1 MDRAKVG
8 VGVIIVRDGKVLLI
22 RRTGSHGSG
31 TWSVPG
37 GHIDGGESPSETAVR
52 ETKEETNIDIDGA
65 DLVGVTNDVFEA
77 EGKHYVTL
85 WMRSRGTPR
94 GEVTL
99 NERESS
105 DYAWFDHA
113 HLPSP
118 RFVPFDN
125 LLAGRSMVPFDFRSL
140 FP

>member
-8 VGVIIVRDGKVLLI
+8 VGVIIMRDGKILLL

-37 GHIDGGESPSETAVR
+37 GHIEYGESPSETAVR
-52 ETKEETNIDIDGA
+52 ETKEETGIEIAGA
-65 DLVGVTNDVFEA
+65 DLVAVTNDVFES

-85 WMRSRGTPR
+85 WMRSHKNPW
-94 GEVTL
+94 GEIAL
-99 NERESS
+99 NERESTE
-105 DYAWFDHA
+105 AGWFDPST
-113 HLPSP
+113 LPSP

-125 LLAGRSMVPFDFRSL
+125 LLAGRSLIPFDCSSIT
-140 FP
+140 

>member
-8 VGVIIVRDGKVLLI
+8 VGCIIVRDGKILLI

-37 GHIDGGESPSETAVR
+37 GHIEFGESPSQTAVR
-52 ETKEETNIDIDGA
+52 ETKEETGIDIEGA
-65 DLVGVTNDVFEA
+65 DLVGITNDVFEE

-85 WMRSRGTPR
+85 WMRSCGVPW
-94 GEVTL
+94 GEIVL

-105 DYAWFDHA
+105 DAGWFDPA

-118 RFVPFDN
+118 RFIPFDN
-125 LLAGRSMVPFDFRSL
+125 LLAGRSLIPFDFSSIA
-140 FP
+140 